1 MWLAPWALHSHS
13 DPTCGAQQL
22 WGSPSGG
29 RLWEVGAGQKG
40 GVLST
45 PGDWVPGFPICEVRE
60 PGSITSRQLRL
71 CCPRIPRAVDPQVF
85 LARRERE
92 AMLEVTITRKCGQN

>member
-45 PGDWVPGFPICEVRE
+45 RGL
-60 PGSITSRQLRL
+60 GSWLSHL
-71 CCPRIPRAVDPQVF
+71 
-85 LARRERE
+85 
-92 AMLEVTITRKCGQN
+92 

>member
-13 DPTCGAQQL
+13 DPTCGVQRL

-29 RLWEVGAGQKG
+29 RLREVGAGQKG

-45 PGDWVPGFPICEVRE
+45 RGLGSRLSHLRSEGAWQHNQQTAAAMLPQNSTSNGPPGFPC
-60 PGSITSRQLRL
+60 
-71 CCPRIPRAVDPQVF
+71 
-85 LARRERE
+85 RERKGSH
-92 AMLEVTITRKCGQN
+92 AGSDHY